1 MKKIFIIER
10 IDPLSY
16 CEDYK
21 AVVVA
26 DDEEQAEE
34 FARKNI
40 EDFESAKLKVTVV
53 DLNITQII
61 TVENTES

>member
-1 MKKIFIIER
+1 MKNVFIIER
-10 IDPLSY
+10 IDSLSY

-26 DDEEQAEE
+26 DDVKQAEE

-40 EDFESAKLKVTVV
+40 EDFKNATLKIDTV
-53 DLNITQII
+53 DLNTTQII